1 MVPHP
6 ALCLCRSPRCAA
18 FSEHTAGKSRVFT
31 WRFAR
36 GGQRRPLRGCGRR
49 LAVLANRCLPGNMEP
64 QQPRVA
70 PGESPALRPAKR
82 GARSAPRGAPVG
94 FFRLFRA
101 LRRPEKAC
109 CSPPR
114 QPAASPRSSLP
125 GASLR
130 ACARAP
136 QPGKSLVARG
146 ASPADARRGAPLWG
160 VALACCFGLAPAGGG
175 RPCAVLARAA
185 AQSAA
190 ACGGAPLPLPL
201 IRPRR
206 GRVLL
211 VVPWCARAAGRRL
224 TAARGVGLRGAR
236 RARAPAGSGRSA
248 PRSCWLSQTVAARVP
263 ALSASVRGA
272 AAWPPWPL
280 ARPSREKKAMRD
292 RPRAASWC
300 LPTPPVPAPRRGGG
314 WPAASAAAGT
324 LARPFRPHFCRSRGV
339 FPNFVSVYCA
349 KSAQNARTDGKK
361 SFFRRS
367 GLILRLS
374 THSSACCGVCG
385 ARAVGLAA
393 SRRPVRR
400 LAASCSGALRASL
413 LRGSASRLRGCR
425 RGGRQQPTN
434 EQRPLRSIAES
445 CLSRFPAPSRSPE
458 RPLRTSQRPANPSS
472 NRACRAF
479 QRPAAPSPRH
489 DITRPTQQNVQ
500 LFCCVRA
507 RHKYIAVPATANNLP
522 NIRDEPSPQQNAR
535 FVGVGR

>member
-18 FSEHTAGKSRVFT
+18 FSEHTDGKSRVFT

-114 QPAASPRSSLP
+114 QPAASPRRSLS

-146 ASPADARRGAPLWG
+146 ASPAGARRGAPLWG

-190 ACGGAPLPLPL
+190 ALRRCPPAAAADPAASRSGFAGRSVVRACGRAAPCGGA
-201 IRPRR
+201 R
-206 GRVLL
+206 GRAAGGAAGASARRFWAFRPPQLL
-211 VVPWCARAAGRRL
+211 VVP
-224 TAARGVGLRGAR
+224 
-236 RARAPAGSGRSA
+236 
-248 PRSCWLSQTVAARVP
+248 
-263 ALSASVRGA
+263 
-272 AAWPPWPL
+272 
-280 ARPSREKKAMRD
+280 D
-292 RPRAASWC
+292 
-300 LPTPPVPAPRRGGG
+300 
-314 WPAASAAAGT
+314 
-324 LARPFRPHFCRSRGV
+324 
-339 FPNFVSVYCA
+339 
-349 KSAQNARTDGKK
+349 
-361 SFFRRS
+361 
-367 GLILRLS
+367 
-374 THSSACCGVCG
+374 
-385 ARAVGLAA
+385 
-393 SRRPVRR
+393 
-400 LAASCSGALRASL
+400 
-413 LRGSASRLRGCR
+413 RGSACSGVVRVGAW
-425 RGGRQQPTN
+425 RGGV
-434 EQRPLRSIAES
+434 A
-445 CLSRFPAPSRSPE
+445 AV
-458 RPLRTSQRPANPSS
+458 A
-472 NRACRAF
+472 AC
-479 QRPAAPSPRH
+479 AAKP
-489 DITRPTQQNVQ
+489 
-500 LFCCVRA
+500 
-507 RHKYIAVPATANNLP
+507 
-522 NIRDEPSPQQNAR
+522 
-535 FVGVGR
+535 